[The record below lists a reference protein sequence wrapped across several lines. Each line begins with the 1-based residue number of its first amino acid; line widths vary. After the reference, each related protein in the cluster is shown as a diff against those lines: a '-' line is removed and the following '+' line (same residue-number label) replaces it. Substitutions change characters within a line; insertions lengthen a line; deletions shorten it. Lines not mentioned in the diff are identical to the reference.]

1 MLTVGGGPYGGV
13 VVEDV
18 LSGEGARP
26 VCQDDVIFGEAFLEG
41 GGRCNDDSE
50 TGTEPERKDVAV
62 CF

>member
-41 GGRCNDDSE
+41 GGR
-50 TGTEPERKDVAV
+50 
-62 CF
+62 